1 VEIVLFDIVGSE
13 MTLGDWFAKN
23 KTTIV
28 RQLIDMRNNKY
39 RCLKDLG

>member
-1 VEIVLFDIVGSE
+1 
-13 MTLGDWFAKN
+13 MTLGDWFTKN

-28 RQLIDMRNNKY
+28 RQLIDMRSNKY